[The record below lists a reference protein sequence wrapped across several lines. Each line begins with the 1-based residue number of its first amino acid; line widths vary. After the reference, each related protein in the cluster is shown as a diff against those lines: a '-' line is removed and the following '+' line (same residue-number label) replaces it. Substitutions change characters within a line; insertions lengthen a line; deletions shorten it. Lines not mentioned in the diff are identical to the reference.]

1 MTTFGIAVG
10 IHLKY
15 GPLTKRTL
23 AKTTLFEM
31 CCLHVNLLRDILT
44 YILYDENKET
54 NKHTKKFIEKHMK
67 NSVKV
72 QTLSS
77 FRQKYWVPKISI
89 VHLHT

>member
-10 IHLKY
+10 IPLKY

-44 YILYDENKET
+44 YILYDENKEIST
-54 NKHTKKFIEKHMK
+54 QK
-67 NSVKV
+67 NS
-72 QTLSS
+72 LRSS
-77 FRQKYWVPKISI
+77 QHAVE
-89 VHLHT
+89 